1 MTALHEPAPEFRN
14 ALEAEIIRA
23 LRRDVRT
30 GPLMLTRRRQ
40 RLRSAA
46 ILAAAVA
53 LGAAAGAAPAQVQDA
68 RQREQLTSVAQA
80 EQQVLLMRY
89 DLARVAY
96 AEAHARFEVGVIG
109 RESLAAAEAEL
120 RSMESRVAR
129 NRIDLEEIRAAAAP
143 PRDEISAPLV
153 GDRDFVTERL
163 RLDLRGAQRQLTA
176 AEVAVGEA
184 ERRHRVGAATRA
196 ALLEPQIAHAR
207 AKSEMQRLAGMLNLR
222 QAFIEQSLPVAEVER
237 RAQRHELV
245 VEAELARVLHDF
257 AVDRLAFLREQLALG
272 QAVELEVMRANVE
285 VMERAMEK
293 LQIARR
299 LEMLDTAR

>member
-1 MTALHEPAPEFRN
+1 M
-14 ALEAEIIRA
+14 
-23 LRRDVRT
+23 
-30 GPLMLTRRRQ
+30 
-40 RLRSAA
+40 
-46 ILAAAVA
+46 
-53 LGAAAGAAPAQVQDA
+53 AGAAPAQVQDA
-68 RQREQLTSVAQA
+68 RQREQLTAVAQT
-80 EQQVLLMRY
+80 EQQVLLMRHE
-89 DLARVAY
+89 LARVAY
-96 AEAHARFEVGVIG
+96 AEAHARFRAGVIG

-129 NRIDLEEIRAAAAP
+129 NRIDLEEIRATAAP
-143 PRDEISAPLV
+143 PRDEISAPPV

-176 AEVAVGEA
+176 AELAVGEA

-196 ALLEPQIAHAR
+196 ALLEPQVAHAR
-207 AKSEMQRLAGMLNLR
+207 ARREMQRLAGMLSLR
-222 QAFIEQSLPVAEVER
+222 QAFIEQNLPVAEVER

-257 AVDRLAFLREQLALG
+257 AVERLAYLREQLALG
-272 QAVELEVMRANVE
+272 QVGELEVMRANVE

-299 LEMLDTAR
+299 LEMLDAAR

>member
-1 MTALHEPAPEFRN
+1 
-14 ALEAEIIRA
+14 
-23 LRRDVRT
+23 
-30 GPLMLTRRRQ
+30 MLTRRRQ

-46 ILAAAVA
+46 ILVAALA

-80 EQQVLLMRY
+80 EQQVLLMRHE
-89 DLARVAY
+89 LARVAY
-96 AEAHARFEVGVIG
+96 AEAHARFQVGVIG

-143 PRDEISAPLV
+143 PRDEISAPLL
-153 GDRDFVTERL
+153 GDRDFVSERL
-163 RLDLRGAQRQLTA
+163 RLDLHGAQRQLTA

-196 ALLEPQIAHAR
+196 ALLEPQITHAR
-207 AKSEMQRLAGMLNLR
+207 ATSEMQRLAGMLSLR
-222 QAFIEQSLPVAEVER
+222 QAFIEENLPVAEVER
-237 RAQRHELV
+237 RVQRHELV

-257 AVDRLAFLREQLALG
+257 AVDRLAWLREQHALG
-272 QAVELEVMRANVE
+272 QASELEVMRATVE
-285 VMERAMEK
+285 VMERATMK
-293 LQIARR
+293 LQIAQR
-299 LEMLDTAR
+299 LEMLDAAR

>member
-14 ALEAEIIRA
+14 ALEAEIVRE
-23 LRRDVRT
+23 LRRDARPA
-30 GPLMLTRRRQ
+30 PLMLTRRRQ
-40 RLRSAA
+40 RLRTAA
-46 ILAAAVA
+46 ILVAALA
-53 LGAAAGAAPAQVQDA
+53 LGAAAGAAPAQVQDG

-80 EQQVLLMRY
+80 EQQVLIMRHE
-89 DLARVAY
+89 LARVAY
-96 AEAHARFEVGVIG
+96 AEAHARFQTGVIG

-120 RSMESRVAR
+120 RAMESRVAR
-129 NRIDLEEIRAAAAP
+129 NRIDLEEIRATAAP

-153 GDRDFVTERL
+153 GDRDFVTDRL
-163 RLDLRGAQRQLTA
+163 RLDLHGAQRQLTA
-176 AEVAVGEA
+176 AELAMGEA

-207 AKSEMQRLAGMLNLR
+207 AKSEMQRLAGMLSLR
-222 QAFIEQSLPVAEVER
+222 QTFIEQNLPVAEVER
-237 RAQRHELV
+237 RVQRHELI

-257 AVDRLAFLREQLALG
+257 AVDRLAFLREQHALG
-272 QAVELEVMRANVE
+272 HAVALEVLRAEVE

-299 LEMLDTAR
+299 LEMLDAAR